1 MELPEDHT
9 FRELRFWVNSWTSL
23 SHLFNHSIPP
33 GQEKVKWEMNSGASA
48 SASASASADQC
59 FPAAVRNRMD
69 NGRRL

>member
-48 SASASASADQC
+48 SASADQC